1 MSHPCSEE
9 FDWVPEEYATEAY
22 TLRRILDEAKVMNL
36 FDIPNMSVTDDVPF
50 ESTIEYIEYAV
61 KIGSLAVFC
70 FHGIGGDYL
79 VSSREYHQRII
90 DYLKANESDIWVAT
104 MVEIAAHLSVLP
116 VEIAPDN
123 SPF

>member
-70 FHGIGGDYL
+70 FHCIGG
-79 VSSREYHQRII
+79 

-104 MVEIAAHLSVLP
+104 MAEIAAHLSVLP